1 MNGVP
6 GLRASWTPRDEA
18 QLKELVARKERVM
31 AEFREKLSDVLLKI
45 DGFKFLKP
53 VLPGDVMTI
62 SVTKKSAGG
71 PLISFDAVVTVDGQ
85 TRAKGSLAFTAMPR
99 AAIEGNGENA

>member
-45 DGFKFLKP
+45 DGVASHRCVDDSTIDSMIANAAELREALVPFDP
-53 VLPGDVMTI
+53 VKTL
-62 SVTKKSAGG
+62 
-71 PLISFDAVVTVDGQ
+71 
-85 TRAKGSLAFTAMPR
+85 
-99 AAIEGNGENA
+99 